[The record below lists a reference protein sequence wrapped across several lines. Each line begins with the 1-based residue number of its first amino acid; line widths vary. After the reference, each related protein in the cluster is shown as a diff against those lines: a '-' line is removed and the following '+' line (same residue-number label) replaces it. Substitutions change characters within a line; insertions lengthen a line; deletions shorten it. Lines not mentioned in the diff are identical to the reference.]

1 MNRFYSSQ
9 LASSGKSPERLSPQM
24 KFTHRLSP
32 VRLVII
38 LALCVFIGEAF
49 VMFFLHLLPNAP
61 FWFEAIF
68 DSAMLITLLSPVLY
82 LFVFRPF
89 VHHISVLK
97 RAEAELVA
105 ANAGLE
111 NRVAERTAEL
121 KANEEQLRLITDN
134 LPGLV
139 SYVDSDLRYRFNN
152 KVYEDWFKRPREEIY
167 GRSVK
172 AVLGEKNFDKIKDH
186 IDKALSGQSVSY
198 ESLIP
203 YGDGKNRFI
212 NSTVLPDVNSEGQVK
227 GLFTLVTD
235 ITQRKLAEQQL
246 AAKAAELEKA
256 NEELSQYAYVVAHDL
271 QAPLRAINN
280 YANFIQEDMD
290 SRLEGEQKENLEAL
304 GRAVHEANELVQ
316 GLLELSRIGR
326 GGTSF
331 ESIHC
336 GTLVREIIN
345 STYLPANAKI
355 KISDDWPTIEADAV
369 MLRQIFQ
376 NLIENAVKF
385 NNSPEIRVELSWRTQ
400 NDGHYEFLVSDNGIG
415 IDSRYHEQIFRV
427 FERLHT
433 RKDYKGCGIGLAIV
447 KKATSTLGGTI
458 RLESNSDKGS
468 RFYVTLPKTQSA

>member
-9 LASSGKSPERLSPQM
+9 LAASGKSPEQISPER
-24 KFTHRLSP
+24 KFIQRQSP

-38 LALCVFIGEAF
+38 LALCVFIGEAS
-49 VMFFLHLLPNAP
+49 VMFILHFLPNAP
-61 FWFEAIF
+61 LWFEAIF
-68 DSAMLITLLSPVLY
+68 DSALLLTLLSPVLY
-82 LFVFRPF
+82 YFVFRPF
-89 VHHISVLK
+89 VHHITGLK
-97 RAEAELVA
+97 RAETELVA
-105 ANAGLE
+105 ANEKLE
-111 NRVAERTAEL
+111 NRVAGRT
-121 KANEEQLRLITDN
+121 
-134 LPGLV
+134 
-139 SYVDSDLRYRFNN
+139 
-152 KVYEDWFKRPREEIY
+152 
-167 GRSVK
+167 
-172 AVLGEKNFDKIKDH
+172 
-186 IDKALSGQSVSY
+186 
-198 ESLIP
+198 
-203 YGDGKNRFI
+203 
-212 NSTVLPDVNSEGQVK
+212 
-227 GLFTLVTD
+227 
-235 ITQRKLAEQQL
+235 
-246 AAKAAELEKA
+246 AELEKA

-280 YANFIQEDMD
+280 YANFLQEDMD
-290 SRLEGEQKENLEAL
+290 AHLEGEQKENLAAL

-336 GTLVREIIN
+336 GAFMQEIIN
-345 STYLPANAKI
+345 SIYLPANAKI

-385 NNSPEIRVELSWRTQ
+385 NNSPEITVELSWRTQ
-400 NDGHYEFLVSDNGIG
+400 NDGPYEFLVSDNGIG
-415 IDSRYHEQIFRV
+415 IDNRYHEQIFRV

-447 KKATSTLGGTI
+447 KKATNTLGGTI

>member
-1 MNRFYSSQ
+1 MNRFFSSQ
-9 LASSGKSPERLSPQM
+9 LASSGKSPEQLSPRM
-24 KFTHRLSP
+24 KFIHRQSP
-32 VRLVII
+32 VRLVTI
-38 LALCVFIGEAF
+38 LALCVFTVEAF

-61 FWFEAIF
+61 FWFVAVF
-68 DSAMLITLLSPVLY
+68 DSAMLVTLLSPVLY

-89 VHHISVLK
+89 VHNITVLK

-111 NRVAERTAEL
+111 NRVAERT
-121 KANEEQLRLITDN
+121 
-134 LPGLV
+134 
-139 SYVDSDLRYRFNN
+139 
-152 KVYEDWFKRPREEIY
+152 
-167 GRSVK
+167 
-172 AVLGEKNFDKIKDH
+172 
-186 IDKALSGQSVSY
+186 
-198 ESLIP
+198 
-203 YGDGKNRFI
+203 
-212 NSTVLPDVNSEGQVK
+212 
-227 GLFTLVTD
+227 
-235 ITQRKLAEQQL
+235 
-246 AAKAAELEKA
+246 AELEKA

-290 SRLEGEQKENLEAL
+290 SRLAGEQKEHLEAL

-336 GTLVREIIN
+336 GTLVQEIIN
-345 STYLPANAKI
+345 SLYLPANAKI

-385 NNSPEIRVELSWRTQ
+385 NNSPEILVELSWRTQ
-400 NDGHYEFLVSDNGIG
+400 NDGHFEFLVSDNGIG

-433 RKDYKGCGIGLAIV
+433 RKNYKGCGIGLAIV

-468 RFYVTLPKTQSA
+468 RFYVTLPETHSA